1 MRWNHKGHRIVY
13 TSQSLALATLELWVH
28 TPPLEALMTYVSAPA
43 EIPDDLRITSLDEA
57 ALPPN
62 WQEDPSPDAL
72 RDMGTRWLMTKTSV
86 VMRVPSV
93 ILPTEYNYLLNPD
106 HSDFKRIRVLDPIPF
121 VFDRRMWKS

>member
-93 ILPTEYNYLLNPD
+93 ILPRNTIT
-106 HSDFKRIRVLDPIPF
+106 S
-121 VFDRRMWKS
+121 